1 MSLSKKMLRE
11 IKINRTQ
18 FIAIFLMAFIGI
30 FAYSGIY
37 AEYYGLEQTSNE
49 FYAQTN
55 LADGWVYNTDF
66 DESTFDKISDF
77 TTDVD
82 RQAVIQSVADMENQ
96 PDITLHFIEKGT
108 ISKFYTTEGK
118 KFNASDA
125 SGVWLDTRFAEVRN
139 LHVGD
144 TIKLEFNNQTIKK
157 EIKGLGYSPEYVF
170 ETSPSSLTPDF
181 STMGFAYLSARA
193 YPEDIKYDTLLVK
206 YNISDKQFREKLD
219 DSIDYLSFTKQND
232 HLSVSKFADEMAQ
245 HKMIGDVFPIV
256 FILVTFLTLL
266 TTMTRIVSHQ
276 RTQIGIL
283 KAVGF
288 KDKTIILHYISYGFW
303 PVIAGAVLGLITGP
317 MIIPQMFYPTMKVSY
332 SMPSWNP
339 GFDMSFVYI
348 AISLVAL
355 SVLVTY
361 LSCRRIS
368 KENPANTMRP
378 KAPDVSS
385 NGMLERSRFWKHLN
399 FNIRWNIR
407 DAKSNKFRALMTIV
421 GVMGCV
427 ALLIAA
433 FGMNDSL
440 EELKSWEYDDISHYE
455 SKLLLSNEAN
465 PLELYYVLNETDGS
479 FIMQQ
484 SIEIKANDEEDTVT
498 LLATNNTDLISYTD
512 SNRNP
517 IEIEE
522 GDVSISQ
529 KLADRFGL
537 AIGDKVKWHIVG
549 NDKWVTS
556 KIDQIH
562 AEPIQQGIIMSP
574 DTLEDEGL
582 NFTPTNILTKEKFG
596 ENYDSIKST
605 TTIRKMEESWDQMTS
620 AVMMMVYV
628 VTIVAGALAIIVLYN
643 LGILSFTEME
653 REIATLKVLGF
664 RTNVLRKLLLTQ
676 NVIFTAIGYVLGLP
690 LGLYF
695 MTLMM
700 NAAGN
705 SLYYIPSLTWGNIL
719 LTAVITFS
727 ISIGV
732 NLMFS
737 DKINDLNMVEA
748 LKDVE

>member
-82 RQAVIQSVADMENQ
+82 KQAVIQSVADMENQ

-317 MIIPQMFYPTMKVSY
+317 MIIPQMFYPTMTVSY

-348 AISLVAL
+348 AISLVVSSIMIGIITYI
-355 SVLVTY
+355 SVLERTKEIGI
-361 LSCRRIS
+361 LRSIGASKRDIS
-368 KENPANTMRP
+368 R
-378 KAPDVSS
+378 V
-385 NGMLERSRFWKHLN
+385 
-399 FNIRWNIR
+399 FN
-407 DAKSNKFRALMTIV
+407 AETVIV
-421 GVMGCV
+421 G
-427 ALLIAA
+427 
-433 FGMNDSL
+433 F
-440 EELKSWEYDDISHYE
+440 
-455 SKLLLSNEAN
+455 
-465 PLELYYVLNETDGS
+465 
-479 FIMQQ
+479 
-484 SIEIKANDEEDTVT
+484 
-498 LLATNNTDLISYTD
+498 
-512 SNRNP
+512 
-517 IEIEE
+517 
-522 GDVSISQ
+522 
-529 KLADRFGL
+529 
-537 AIGDKVKWHIVG
+537 
-549 NDKWVTS
+549 
-556 KIDQIH
+556 
-562 AEPIQQGIIMSP
+562 
-574 DTLEDEGL
+574 
-582 NFTPTNILTKEKFG
+582 
-596 ENYDSIKST
+596 
-605 TTIRKMEESWDQMTS
+605 
-620 AVMMMVYV
+620 
-628 VTIVAGALAIIVLYN
+628 VAGILGVGLSYLLTIPINIIIAHLTEVPMRAQIPYAAA
-643 LGILSFTEME
+643 GIL
-653 REIATLKVLGF
+653 
-664 RTNVLRKLLLTQ
+664 
-676 NVIFTAIGYVLGLP
+676 VII
-690 LGLYF
+690 
-695 MTLMM
+695 
-700 NAAGN
+700 
-705 SLYYIPSLTWGNIL
+705 SIL
-719 LTAVITFS
+719 LTLIAGLFPSRIAAKKDPVI
-727 ISIGV
+727 
-732 NLMFS
+732 
-737 DKINDLNMVEA
+737 A
-748 LKDVE
+748 LRTE